1 MYVDT
6 SQVPMAFESLPL
18 DMWGHVHV
26 QPTRAFTA
34 ALTLMARTGAAG
46 GEAFGVG
53 ALAGGVTVLGQP
65 TRGCL
70 GWATRFVRCLPWF
83 D

>member
-6 SQVPMAFESLPL
+6 EQVPMAFESLPL
-18 DMWGHVHV
+18 DRWGHVHM

-53 ALAGGVTVLGQP
+53 ALAGGVTVRARL

-70 GWATRFVRCLPWF
+70 V
-83 D
+83 